1 MSEKIVVPV
10 LGESITEA
18 TVAKWLKSKGDSVE
32 ADEPIVELETDKV
45 NLEVPSPVNGVI
57 SEINFKDGDTVEVGT
72 VLGTISENKEANEKK
87 KENVKMHL
95 KDLRLD
101 LKKIHLAV
109 TKELLLPEPD
119 EVKTLI
125 YKMDQ
130 LLKVIESN

>member
-1 MSEKIVVPV
+1 M
-10 LGESITEA
+10 
-18 TVAKWLKSKGDSVE
+18 
-32 ADEPIVELETDKV
+32 TD
-45 NLEVPSPVNGVI
+45 N
-57 SEINFKDGDTVEVGT
+57 TQ
-72 VLGTISENKEANEKK
+72 K